1 MYTSSNTR
9 TYLPVPL
16 LPGALRRRGHPDV
29 RTLHL
34 GDEALHARGAA
45 ICDAERPK
53 EWSFGFGKDTT
64 SEMCTRTTFPTT
76 KLITTTTQ
84 VMFLE
89 MGGDVSRW
97 LSLTLF
103 GTISH
108 SNSSFSSSSMSLTL
122 ILTQAPSALPS
133 PLP

>member
-1 MYTSSNTR
+1 MFARFTSVMKLSTR
-9 TYLPVPL
+9 VGL
-16 LPGALRRRGHPDV
+16 LY
-29 RTLHL
+29 
-34 GDEALHARGAA
+34 
-45 ICDAERPK
+45 DAERPK

-64 SEMCTRTTFPTT
+64 SEMCTRTTIPTT

-108 SNSSFSSSSMSLTL
+108 SNSRFSSSSMSLTL
-122 ILTQAPSALPS
+122 TLTLSLTQAPSALPS